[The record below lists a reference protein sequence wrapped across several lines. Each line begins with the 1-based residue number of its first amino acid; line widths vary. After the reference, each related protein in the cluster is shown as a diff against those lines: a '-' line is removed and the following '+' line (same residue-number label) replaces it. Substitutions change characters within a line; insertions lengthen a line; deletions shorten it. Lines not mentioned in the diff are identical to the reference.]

1 MDYTEFKEI
10 LQKEAKK
17 IKISLTEEK
26 MSELFDF
33 MRMLLKWNEKINL
46 TAITNQNEII
56 LKHFIDSFTING
68 YILKNNK
75 VIDVGT
81 GAGFPGVPLAILRD
95 DVSFVLIDSLQ
106 KRINF
111 INEVITKLK
120 LKNVIAIHTRA
131 EELAQNI
138 EYREKYD
145 IVTSRAVAN
154 MSTLLEYMV
163 PFVKKEGICVCMKG
177 SNIEEELKNSE
188 RAISILGA
196 RLEKREEFY
205 LSNKDNKRNIIV
217 IRKISETPKIYPR
230 KQGKPA
236 KEPIM

>member
-1 MDYTEFKEI
+1 MEYIEFSEI

-26 MSELFDF
+26 IKKLYKF
-33 MRMLLKWNEKINL
+33 MILLLEWNEKINL
-46 TAITNQNEII
+46 TAIVEPKEII

-68 YILKNNK
+68 YISSNSK

-81 GAGFPGVPLAILRD
+81 GAGFPGVPLAILRE

-111 INEVITKLK
+111 INEVVKELD
-120 LKNVIAIHTRA
+120 LKNIITIHTRA
-131 EELAQNI
+131 EELAQNS
-138 EYREKYD
+138 EYREKFD

-154 MSTLLEYMV
+154 MSTLLEYMI
-163 PFVKKEGICVCMKG
+163 PFTKKEGICICMKG
-177 SNIEEELKNSE
+177 SNIEEELKNCE
-188 RAISILGA
+188 KAVKILGA

-205 LSNKDNKRNIIV
+205 LSNKENKRNIIIV
-217 IRKISETPKIYPR
+217 KKVSKTPITYPR

-236 KEPIM
+236 KEPII